1 MAKGRRLVDGK
12 ADRARIFLIPVR
24 IFLIPVGICVNTS
37 RLDLRVHTDILPV
50 FYVFRPS
57 DCKQKNARLL

>member
-24 IFLIPVGICVNTS
+24 ICVNTS

>member
-12 ADRARIFLIPVR
+12 ADRAR